1 MIVFT
6 LSDKPDMEIIPLQ
19 MNILFNRILVAKNF
33 EGTKAPV
40 PDLFSE
46 KWGEVIREYI
56 EGDLN
61 KTYVIDMDG
70 IKGAEKVFEI
80 IYAIKCSRLIYINC
94 NYLIPEYIRGVYKE
108 EIQEIEEHIFADLNG
123 SEYFYNTFSSC
134 QQFNEQIC
142 NYYYKSCAQKLSG
155 EGRCKE
161 ITLNRSSNIY
171 ATEYI
176 DIRKLLAQK
185 NNISIFLY
193 GLYKIL
199 QRIDSYDSFVVV
211 SNNGA
216 ILANILADFYDKPV
230 LYLLNLGP
238 KIALKDREIKS
249 QIKKGSSYIYIFDF
263 LCLGNEYK
271 TLDMLLKING
281 AKLMKSIGIAQLLP
295 SDRYSAEENKVESII
310 CLKDYEEI
318 FSYKIACYEN
328 ELKKI

>member
-1 MIVFT
+1 M
-6 LSDKPDMEIIPLQ
+6 
-19 MNILFNRILVAKNF
+19 
-33 EGTKAPV
+33 
-40 PDLFSE
+40 
-46 KWGEVIREYI
+46 
-56 EGDLN
+56 
-61 KTYVIDMDG
+61 
-70 IKGAEKVFEI
+70 
-80 IYAIKCSRLIYINC
+80 
-94 NYLIPEYIRGVYKE
+94 
-108 EIQEIEEHIFADLNG
+108 
-123 SEYFYNTFSSC
+123 
-134 QQFNEQIC
+134 
-142 NYYYKSCAQKLSG
+142 
-155 EGRCKE
+155 
-161 ITLNRSSNIY
+161 NRSSNIY

>member
-1 MIVFT
+1 
-6 LSDKPDMEIIPLQ
+6 MEIIPLQ

-33 EGTKAPV
+33 GGTKAPV

-70 IKGAEKVFEI
+70 IKGAEKAFEI
-80 IYAIKCSRLIYINC
+80 TYAIKSSKLIYINC

-108 EIQEIEEHIFADLNG
+108 EIQEIEEHIFADLDG
-123 SEYFYNTFSSC
+123 SKYFYRTFDSC
-134 QQFNEQIC
+134 VRFKEQIC
-142 NYYYKSCAQKLSG
+142 NYYYKSCAQKLND
-155 EGRCKE
+155 EGCCKE

-199 QRIDSYDSFVVV
+199 QRVGTYDSFVVV

-216 ILANILADFYDKPV
+216 ILANILADFFDKPV

-249 QIKKGSSYIYIFDF
+249 QIKKGSSYIYIYDF

-295 SDRYSAEENKVESII
+295 SDRYSAEENRVESII
-310 CLKDYEEI
+310 CLKDYEGI

-328 ELKKI
+328 ELKRI